1 MNKVTPIANTTW
13 TIHMRSKTRRK
24 AVSLLSLIAVVIG
37 LPAAIAFVFSYFL
50 GSADVYYSAFALMA
64 ISMGARLGAMR
75 LARDYSCPGCG
86 ERVYGINSM
95 IGPTRFP
102 TACVKC
108 GASLIMV
115 ADTQGG
121 SRDPWAT
128 PARRTAGGT
137 EVLAGSVWRSDAHVE
152 LPYEGSVQQ
161 EQVQRTKKSYKPMI
175 WIWSVILLLLVLY
188 LTGIHW
194 MYLAPVA
201 LVAAVLMFRTVWW
214 LSSVRCPKCEL
225 PVARAATDFK
235 QMDGAPPPSCPR
247 CGNAWDIE
255 PATKASIDR

>member
-1 MNKVTPIANTTW
+1 
-13 TIHMRSKTRRK
+13 MRPETRRK
-24 AVSLLSLIAVVIG
+24 AVSYLSLLAVVTG
-37 LPAAIAFVFSYFL
+37 LPAGVALVSSYLL
-50 GSADVYYSAFALMA
+50 GSAYVYYSAFGLVA
-64 ISMGARLGAMR
+64 IAMGARLGAMR

-137 EVLAGSVWRSDAHVE
+137 EVFAGSVWRSDAHVE
-152 LPYEGSVQQ
+152 SPYEGSVQQ
-161 EQVQRTKKSYKPMI
+161 EQVQRTKKSYKSMI

-225 PVARAATDFK
+225 SVGRAATDFR
-235 QMDGAPPPSCPR
+235 QLDGSPPPSCPR

-255 PATKASIDR
+255 PAAKAFIDR